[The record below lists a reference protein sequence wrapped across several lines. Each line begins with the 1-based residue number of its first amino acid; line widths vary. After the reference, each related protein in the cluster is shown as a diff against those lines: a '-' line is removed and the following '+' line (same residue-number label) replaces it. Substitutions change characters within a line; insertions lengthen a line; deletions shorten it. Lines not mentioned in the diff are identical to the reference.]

1 MPLLKRVIHLRKSL
15 EQTQASGSSDGSV
28 ARRPSSADFSL
39 QKSALSRTIGWHVG
53 RGASSGL
60 LQEVASA
67 AVAEAGHLCR
77 EVANA
82 LMLILCACKSC
93 TQRPFQGIRWAATL
107 GASGRRAQHIE
118 ERLSKA
124 VSSSKSD
131 VAGLN

>member
-67 AVAEAGHLCR
+67 AVAEAGHL
-77 EVANA
+77 VAKW
-82 LMLILCACKSC
+82 LM
-93 TQRPFQGIRWAATL
+93 R
-107 GASGRRAQHIE
+107 
-118 ERLSKA
+118 
-124 VSSSKSD
+124 
-131 VAGLN
+131 